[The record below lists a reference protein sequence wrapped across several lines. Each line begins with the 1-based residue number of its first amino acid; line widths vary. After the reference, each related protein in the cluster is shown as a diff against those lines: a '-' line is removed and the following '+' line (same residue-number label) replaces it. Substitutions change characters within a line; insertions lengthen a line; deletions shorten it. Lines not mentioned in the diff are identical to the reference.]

1 LLSIILELIKR
12 LFKFF
17 NQLRG
22 TITPNWK
29 WLNFP
34 ITKYT
39 GNLVRKMLYFLKLQI
54 FPQCKIPFSGGIQM
68 QGEIRLIPYFMD
80 EMVADANEIP
90 KGVDLIQAP
99 SVWKNGYKGKGITVA
114 VLDTGCDVNHPD
126 LKGKIKSY
134 RNFTDDDQGA
144 EDNVTDYSGHGT
156 HVAGTIAANEDGQG
170 VIGVAPL
177 ADLLVIKVLAGSRG
191 SGKYD
196 WIVNGIQYAIDQGA
210 DVISMSLGGP
220 SDYEPL
226 HEVIQRAVA
235 ANISVVCAAGNE
247 GDSNSSTDEFSY
259 PASYNEVIS
268 VGSIDLQRNS
278 SYFTNSNNEVDLV
291 APGEKILSTI
301 PGDKF
306 ARLSGTSMAA
316 PHVSGALALIKQY
329 EQAAFQRPL
338 SETEIYAQL
347 IKRTVPLNF
356 PKTLEGNGLLYLT
369 APDLLKE
376 HIRNQPLAHIG

>member
-1 LLSIILELIKR
+1 
-12 LFKFF
+12 
-17 NQLRG
+17 
-22 TITPNWK
+22 
-29 WLNFP
+29 
-34 ITKYT
+34 
-39 GNLVRKMLYFLKLQI
+39 MLYFLKLQI

-99 SVWKNGYKGKGITVA
+99 SVWKNGYKGNGITVA

-126 LKGKIKSY
+126 LKGKIKGY
-134 RNFTDDDQGA
+134 RNFTDDDEGA

-210 DVISMSLGGP
+210 NVISMSLGGP

-329 EQAAFQRPL
+329 EQASFQRPL
-338 SETEIYAQL
+338 SEAEIYAQL